1 MITPFANTAVT
12 TTTFHRQVC
21 QRNLREARAEVRRAN
36 RHLETA
42 RDTRNIYLK
51 EMVEQ
56 ARWDRYQVFAE
67 VFTLV
72 FALGIRGSRLTFP
85 YGCYQKE
92 HHIRHPHY
100 LNIPSGREVQDALHD
115 AEKELAHALAD
126 RAKAEIAIHNARL
139 ARKHFRSTRG
149 RFCIDMDS

>member
-1 MITPFANTAVT
+1 MTSASSVLCLAPHSVGFS
-12 TTTFHRQVC
+12 C
-21 QRNLREARAEVRRAN
+21 
-36 RHLETA
+36 
-42 RDTRNIYLK
+42 
-51 EMVEQ
+51 
-56 ARWDRYQVFAE
+56 
-67 VFTLV
+67 TLP
-72 FALGIRGSRLTFP
+72 ACRI
-85 YGCYQKE
+85 E